1 MPETTFETALASRTT
16 DMIDACTRCGKCVE
30 VCPVT
35 APAGVGDAAPT
46 GVIAGV
52 IDILGGGEGTAAAQA
67 WAKGCVSS
75 GDCIEAC
82 PESINPRFLLAMTR
96 VALNRKSAELRDVRD
111 LVQLLA
117 QGRVEP
123 RMAMAV
129 HVAPQAADGIEIFAA
144 VDVDQGAPVGP
155 FDDERF
161 VLGHLREGMPDDFAV
176 PSLEVVER
184 GSRGR

>member
-67 WAKGCVSS
+67 
-75 GDCIEAC
+75 
-82 PESINPRFLLAMTR
+82 
-96 VALNRKSAELRDVRD
+96 
-111 LVQLLA
+111 
-117 QGRVEP
+117 
-123 RMAMAV
+123 
-129 HVAPQAADGIEIFAA
+129 
-144 VDVDQGAPVGP
+144 
-155 FDDERF
+155 
-161 VLGHLREGMPDDFAV
+161 
-176 PSLEVVER
+176 
-184 GSRGR
+184 